1 MLVHPAPMSQHL
13 PRLPVSHHVCGHRHG
28 SNRSVAE
35 HRPGAPWHITC
46 VTRLTLNVAVLPCS
60 RMTVLLCRHR
70 TPRLLSFP
78 PPPSPPPSPPPCLRF
93 FSPLLHS
100 QQYSFDDQN
109 YLFMLPIVLHR
120 APTRKNILGLTM
132 QHFKMLHKVQAD
144 VSAEEVM
151 HPPAWLPLPLL
162 SLACFSATGHAT
174 CEAVPATTRYCGDG
188 QT

>member
-1 MLVHPAPMSQHL
+1 MVTGVGARAWAVALCVLFLPCCAPMT
-13 PRLPVSHHVCGHRHG
+13 SH
-28 SNRSVAE
+28 
-35 HRPGAPWHITC
+35 
-46 VTRLTLNVAVLPCS
+46 
-60 RMTVLLCRHR
+60 
-70 TPRLLSFP
+70 
-78 PPPSPPPSPPPCLRF
+78 SPPPSPPPCLRF